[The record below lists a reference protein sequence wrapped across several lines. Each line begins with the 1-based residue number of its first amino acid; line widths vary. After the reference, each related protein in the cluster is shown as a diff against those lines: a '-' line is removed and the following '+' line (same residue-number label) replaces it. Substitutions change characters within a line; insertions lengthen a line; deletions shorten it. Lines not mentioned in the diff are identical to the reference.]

1 MAANKLVLK
10 KLQAKN
16 FRSIGNVFLEMDYT
30 KAMTTLIASENNGS
44 GKSNLAVWALYFVLF
59 GKPYGKDCKIGGL
72 VNSKSTKDCV
82 VELEFTTLGH
92 EWKVRRGYKPAIF
105 EIYQKEDDEWKLIES
120 EAAKSDYQ
128 AFLQSKIGMDEKAF
142 ENIVALGVERFVPF
156 VSMKA
161 DERRKFVEQM
171 LDMIVISQ
179 MNVNAKEA
187 TKLIRKEMEQLQYD
201 IGLKE
206 SKHAGH
212 VRTLQI
218 LETKKQ
224 QRVAETGSELEG
236 FRAEVGKLTVMVN
249 RANEKHEQVSDQIV
263 PGAGLE
269 VSKITQMIQKFRFK
283 IDEIIRGSGA
293 INNLHDCPTC
303 KQGVTDGHKQLIKD
317 ATDAEVGKL
326 REPMEKL
333 QEKLLGAQ
341 AVVDKNTEVEAERKR
356 ISDLIFKL
364 ETQLQSAQNSIK
376 TIEAK
381 MVDTNED
388 DQIEAE
394 RKSMHEIGFI
404 ITELNGQMTSKLQEE
419 REHLQLLQVLKDDGV
434 KASIVAQYIPALNQA
449 INKVLD
455 QLNLYVQINIDSE
468 FNVSMFAPDRKGQ
481 TLGNLSTGQ
490 LRRIDLAVLLAWRD
504 IAKKKASVDCNV
516 LILDEILEN
525 LSATGV
531 EEFMDMWGLIGKET
545 NLLVISQRAAEFET
559 YFDRTIMYALKNDLT
574 IEV

>member
-1 MAANKLVLK
+1 MAANKLILR
-10 KLQAKN
+10 KLRAKN
-16 FRSIGNVFLEMDYT
+16 FRSIGNMFMELDYNA
-30 KAMTTLIASENNGS
+30 AMTTLIASENNGS

-59 GKPYGKDCKIGGL
+59 GKPYGKDCKSG
-72 VNSKSTKDCV
+72 KDCV
-82 VELEFTTLGH
+82 TELEFTTLGQ
-92 EWKVRRGYKPAIF
+92 EWLVRRGYKPAIF
-105 EIYQKEDDEWKLIES
+105 EVHQKDENGNWKLIES

-179 MNVNAKEA
+179 MNVLAKDEV
-187 TKLIRKEMEQLQYD
+187 KLIRKAIEQINYEVGIL
-201 IGLKE
+201 E
-206 SKHAGH
+206 SKYSGR

-224 QRVAETGSELEG
+224 QRLNETGSELEG
-236 FRAEVGKLTVMVN
+236 FKKQGTTFTTQINLVKAKLAEWEAK
-249 RANEKHEQVSDQIV
+249 RI
-263 PGAGLE
+263 PGATIKVQKVE
-269 VSKITQMIQKFRFK
+269 QMISRFK
-283 IDEIIRGSGA
+283 DKVAEINRGASAIDK
-293 INNLHDCPTC
+293 LHDCPTC
-303 KQGVTDGHKQLIKD
+303 KQNVTDAHKQLIR
-317 ATDAEVGKL
+317 AAADAEARKL
-326 REPMEKL
+326 ADPLQKL
-333 QEKLLGAQ
+333 QDELLGAQ
-341 AVVDKNTEVEAERKR
+341 AELAKHEEANAECMRLTGLLMQTKV
-356 ISDLIFKL
+356 KL
-364 ETQLQSAQNSIK
+364 ESVQEQIK
-376 TIEAK
+376 SIEAK
-381 MVDTNED
+381 MVDANED
-388 DQIEAE
+388 AQILAE
-394 RKSMHEIGFI
+394 EQGMNEISVELTGKRK
-404 ITELNGQMTSKLQEE
+404 TLDDKLNEE
-419 REHLQLLQVLKDDGV
+419 KEHLQLLQVLKDDGV

-531 EEFMDMWGLIGKET
+531 EEFMDMWGLIGTET

-574 IEV
+574 VEV